1 MRDFPYGSRS
11 TEMSLMLCNSP
22 SLLHCLTTAK
32 EKPFIHSNAR
42 QTDQPALSRLLWCTL
57 QLITSH
63 AGKTTKQVPRCT
75 RSGELTT
82 RVRWYSGYLQVFVSP
97 PPSPPPPWDNELE
110 LEETPEARCFRA
122 DDGLSE
128 TPCPGV
134 QKLDKMTREQIFSRL
149 CHSQT
154 FIVEHTCYVRE
165 KTQQDMV
172 L

>member
-1 MRDFPYGSRS
+1 MYS
-11 TEMSLMLCNSP
+11 TADYISCGKDDKTSP
-22 SLLHCLTTAK
+22 AMHEERWVNDSG
-32 EKPFIHSNAR
+32 P
-42 QTDQPALSRLLWCTL
+42 
-57 QLITSH
+57 LIFWLFT
-63 AGKTTKQVPRCT
+63 GFC
-75 RSGELTT
+75 
-82 RVRWYSGYLQVFVSP
+82 P
-97 PPSPPPPWDNELE
+97 PPSPSPPPTWDNELE